1 MNNAETEGQC
11 TAAEH
16 LTQQPTRPVKA
27 IHDFATLGSKTRM
40 GGEIVTASTGMEIND
55 HRIACVGDL
64 VRYPDGKESEIVS
77 GAGIAAAFD
86 GRPLA
91 IVGSATDNGDTVINS
106 LQNEAQVVV
115 YIDDSIPGFLQPGY
129 LAERST

>member
-1 MNNAETEGQC
+1 
-11 TAAEH
+11 
-16 LTQQPTRPVKA
+16 
-27 IHDFATLGSKTRM
+27 
-40 GGEIVTASTGMEIND
+40 MEIND

-91 IVGSATDNGDTVINS
+91 IVAVPPTTETRSSIACKTKRRWWSTSTTAFQAFYSRVTWRS
-106 LQNEAQVVV
+106 VRREALPHYRGGEDHGGRYRADRLGVRQ
-115 YIDDSIPGFLQPGY
+115 D
-129 LAERST
+129 